1 MAKEL
6 KNLLMNFKTN
16 IPSHTDLFDGKKNK
30 LRKFIFIHELTTGNT
45 ATLSI
50 IYAAFFLNEKD
61 GYICLLQ

>member
-16 IPSHTDLFDGKKNK
+16 IPSHTDLFDGKNR
-30 LRKFIFIHELTTGNT
+30 LGKFICIHELTTGNT

>member
-30 LRKFIFIHELTTGNT
+30 LGKFIFIHELTTGNT
-45 ATLSI
+45 VTRV
-50 IYAAFFLNEKD
+50 FLNYLYSIFLE
-61 GYICLLQ
+61 